1 VPSRSVKIQNFLSN
15 LLLFKELGTEEI
27 NRIATGTRE
36 VRIDSGAT
44 LFTKGD
50 PCSGF
55 YMIVYGQIKLAI
67 PAANGSEKVVEIMRD
82 GQSFGEA
89 IMFLEKPYIVSAQAL
104 ADSLLLHISKAT
116 VFDELERDPR
126 FARRVIAGLSAR
138 LHHLVRDVGS
148 YALQSGRERV
158 VGYLLHNETGR
169 DGEAGGLTLSTKKG
183 IIASRLNLTQEHFSR
198 ILHELVAEKLIE
210 VRGREITIPDIGRL
224 RGHGNLDAQAEA
236 LALPANAKRAT

>member
-1 VPSRSVKIQNFLSN
+1 VSPPSIKIQNFLSN
-15 LLLFKELGTEEI
+15 LPLFKALGAKELD
-27 NRIATGTRE
+27 RIASGTRD
-36 VRIDSGAT
+36 VRIERGAT
-44 LFTKGD
+44 LFSKGD

-67 PAANGSEKVVEIMRD
+67 PAADGGEKVVEIVGD

-104 ADSLLLHISKAT
+104 ADSLLLHVSKAT
-116 VFDELERDPR
+116 VFDELARDPR
-126 FARRVIAGLSAR
+126 FARRIIAGLSAR

-158 VGYLLHNETGR
+158 VGYLLHRESGR
-169 DGEAGGLTLSTKKG
+169 NGAVGSLTLPTKKG

-198 ILHELVAEKLIE
+198 ILHELAAEGLIE
-210 VRGREITIPDIGRL
+210 VHGREVTIPDIDLL
-224 RGHGNLDAQAEA
+224 RRHDSRHQS
-236 LALPANAKRAT
+236 